1 MENSKD
7 HKAAAEP
14 PLDCLVM
21 RGTDTEIDLARVRK
35 LRAGDAAEIALLRKA
50 LSAMLTE
57 MGMDENEYN
66 KPTFDQAR
74 RALGA

>member
-1 MENSKD
+1 MNKT
-7 HKAAAEP
+7 
-14 PLDCLVM
+14 M
-21 RGTDTEIDLARVRK
+21 TDAEIDLARVRK

-50 LSAMLTE
+50 LNAMLTE

-74 RALGA
+74 RALGHNVPSDRLAGDKQE

>member
-1 MENSKD
+1 MNKT
-7 HKAAAEP
+7 
-14 PLDCLVM
+14 M
-21 RGTDTEIDLARVRK
+21 TDAEIDLARVRK

-50 LSAMLTE
+50 LNAMLTE

-74 RALGA
+74 RALGHNA